1 MRHEQPGD
9 GTANG
14 GAPAPGGKRPFRLA
28 LGIERFGLVSL
39 HFPFIGAVVFV
50 LLVALAAL
58 GVTRIE
64 ADDSLSQL
72 FRSETP
78 EFKQYEEVT
87 KRFPSSEYDVLI
99 VLEGRNLMDRGT
111 LSKVRDLVTD
121 LQLIEGTRGIISLFS
136 ARQPPEGN
144 HLPEPLFP
152 EPLPEGKDYDALV
165 QKVLTNEIIRGK
177 LIAEDGTLALVV
189 LALDPA
195 ASSGNGLSKVIGDIR
210 KTVAEDVGDTGL
222 RAQLSGVPV
231 MQLDIRNAMERD
243 RVIYNALG
251 FVAGCLI
258 AIAFFRRVS
267 FMVIAAGPPLTAILL
282 ALGVLGWLDFKLN
295 IFLNVMT
302 PLIMVISFADSMQL
316 TFLARDR
323 LIAGA
328 TKYEAFR
335 DAILIAGPAC
345 VLTHATAGLSFFSL
359 LFANSEL
366 IRTFGEAGIIATV
379 VALVA
384 VLTLL
389 PLLGMLLIQRDTR
402 TDVAIVTAV
411 TSASVLYMVL
421 FQTGVNVNEVATK
434 AALVAAGGLIPL
446 LGVLLLRPETRRE
459 TKAYAAVVA
468 AVALAGVLYLTL
480 FQWSGTTTD
489 LLIRLTL
496 AVVGG
501 LALLAVLVLP
511 RKRTHAFGQIRGA
524 DSAVDMLRAFCG
536 WIAHRMVAR
545 PGLYTLI
552 AVTFIAA
559 LGVIYVNLQ
568 PRYRLADLVPDK
580 EQAVEASGRL
590 DAKLTGAN
598 PLDIL
603 IEFPKDAS
611 LYDDATLDTIA
622 SVHTIL
628 EKQAGVGNVWS
639 IETLRRWLREKAGH
653 SDIATLKTYVDILPA
668 YLTRRFLSE
677 QQDAVVVSGRIPDKD
692 ASQLLPVVES
702 LDKSLNA
709 VRTAHP
715 GYRISVTGLSAI
727 AARNS
732 AAMIGKLN
740 MGLTV
745 EIVFV
750 AAFVGLCFRS
760 FVVGLAVIPPGIFPV
775 LVSGDTLYALG
786 DGLQF
791 ASIVALTVSFGLAL
805 SATIHFLNRLRLE
818 EKPGEDP
825 GGAVERATIL
835 VGPALILTS
844 VVLAC
849 GLIATVLSDL
859 PSLRLFGWLSAFAM
873 ISALVADMLILRPT
887 IMSLKRLALR
897 RRKAASAG

>member
-1 MRHEQPGD
+1 VRHEQPD
-9 GTANG
+9 KAIASANG
-14 GAPAPGGKRPFRLA
+14 DATAQSAPARKPAFRLA
-28 LGIERFGLVSL
+28 LGIERFGLISL
-39 HFPFIGAVVFV
+39 RFPILGAIVF
-50 LLVALAAL
+50 VALAVLAAI
-58 GVTRIE
+58 GVMRIE

-72 FRSETP
+72 FRSDTP

-99 VLEGRNLMDRGT
+99 VIEGKTLMERDSIEK
-111 LSKVRDLVTD
+111 LRDLVTE

-136 ARQPPEGN
+136 AREPPEGN

-165 QKVLTNEIIRGK
+165 QKVLHNEIIRGK
-177 LIAEDGTLALVV
+177 LLSEDGELALIV

-195 ASSGNGLSKVIGDIR
+195 AATGNGLSAIVTEVR
-210 KTVAEDVGDTGL
+210 HTVADQLAGTGL
-222 RAQLSGVPV
+222 KGELSGVPV

-243 RVIYNALG
+243 RVVYNALG

-282 ALGVLGWLDFKLN
+282 ALGMLGWLDFRLN

-302 PLIMVISFADSMQL
+302 PLIMVISFSDSMQL

-323 LIAGA
+323 LIAGH

-359 LFANSEL
+359 LFANSDL

-384 VLTLL
+384 VLTL
-389 PLLGMLLIQRDTR
+389 
-402 TDVAIVTAV
+402 V
-411 TSASVLYMVL
+411 
-421 FQTGVNVNEVATK
+421 
-434 AALVAAGGLIPL
+434 PL
-446 LGVLLLRPETRRE
+446 LGVLLVHKESTF
-459 TKAYAAVVA
+459 AA
-468 AVALAGVLYLTL
+468 T
-480 FQWSGTTTD
+480 
-489 LLIRLTL
+489 I
-496 AVVGG
+496 
-501 LALLAVLVLP
+501 
-511 RKRTHAFGQIRGA
+511 KGA
-524 DSAVDMLRAFCG
+524 DLGVDTLRRFCG
-536 WIAHRMVAR
+536 FIAHRMVSR

-552 AVTFIAA
+552 AVSIIAT
-559 LGVIYVNLQ
+559 LGYLYVNLQ

-580 EQAVEASGRL
+580 EQAVQASGRL

-603 IEFPKDAS
+603 IEFPPGAS
-611 LYDDATLDTIA
+611 LYDQATLA
-622 SVHTIL
+622 CMAEVHTIL

-639 IETLRRWLREKAGH
+639 VETLRRWLAEKAGKT
-653 SDIATLKTYVDILPA
+653 DVATLKQYVDILPK
-668 YLTRRFLSE
+668 YLVRRFVSE
-677 QQDAVVVSGRIPDKD
+677 DQDAAVISGRIPDKD

-702 LDKSLNA
+702 LDKSLA
-709 VRTAHP
+709 EVRAKYP

-732 AAMIGKLN
+732 ADMIKKLN
-740 MGLTV
+740 FGLTV

-750 AAFVGLCFRS
+750 AGFIGLAFRS
-760 FVVGLAVIPPGIFPV
+760 FVVALAVIPPGIFPV
-775 LVSGDTLYALG
+775 LVSGDILYALG

-818 EKPGEDP
+818 ERPGEDP
-825 GGAVERATIL
+825 GEAVERATIL

-887 IMSLKRLALR
+887 IMFLRRLAR
-897 RRKAASAG
+897 RA

>member
-9 GTANG
+9 GMANG
-14 GAPAPGGKRPFRLA
+14 GAPVPGSRRPFRLA

-39 HFPFIGAVVFV
+39 RFP
-50 LLVALAAL
+50 LAAAIVFL
-58 GVTRIE
+58 VMAVFAAFGVMRIE
-64 ADDSLSQL
+64 PDDSLSQL
-72 FRSETP
+72 FRSDTP
-78 EFKQYEEVT
+78 EFKQYEDVT
-87 KRFPSSEYDVLI
+87 RRFPSSEYDVLV
-99 VLEGRNLMDRGT
+99 VLEGSNLMERNT

-121 LQLIEGTRGIISLFS
+121 LQLIEGTRGVISLFS
-136 ARQPPEGN
+136 ARQPPEGD

-152 EPLPEGKDYDALV
+152 DPLPEGKAYDALV

-177 LIAEDGTLALVV
+177 LISEDGELALVV
-189 LALDPA
+189 LALDPKVA
-195 ASSGNGLSKVIGDIR
+195 SGNQLSRVIAEIR
-210 KTVAEDVGDTGL
+210 KTVADDIGGSLKAE
-222 RAQLSGVPV
+222 LSGVPV

-243 RVIYNALG
+243 RVVYNALG

-282 ALGVLGWLDFKLN
+282 ALGVLGWFDFRLN
-295 IFLNVMT
+295 IFQNVMT
-302 PLIMVISFADSMQL
+302 PLIMVISFSDSMQL

-323 LIAGA
+323 LIAGHN
-328 TKYEAFR
+328 KYQAFR
-335 DAILIAGPAC
+335 EAILIAGPAC

-366 IRTFGEAGIIATV
+366 IRSFGEAGIIATV
-379 VALVA
+379 VALAA
-384 VLTLL
+384 VLTL
-389 PLLGMLLIQRDTR
+389 
-402 TDVAIVTAV
+402 V
-411 TSASVLYMVL
+411 
-421 FQTGVNVNEVATK
+421 
-434 AALVAAGGLIPL
+434 PL
-446 LGVLLLRPETRRE
+446 LGVLL
-459 TKAYAAVVA
+459 V
-468 AVALAGVLYLTL
+468 
-480 FQWSGTTTD
+480 
-489 LLIRLTL
+489 
-496 AVVGG
+496 
-501 LALLAVLVLP
+501 
-511 RKRTHAFGQIRGA
+511 RKESEFSATIKGA
-524 DSAVDMLRAFCG
+524 DRAVDMLRAFCG
-536 WIAHRMVAR
+536 WIAHRMVTR

-552 AVTFIAA
+552 AVFVITA
-559 LGVIYVNLQ
+559 LGVFYYANLQ

-580 EQAVEASGRL
+580 EQAVQASGRL

-603 IEFPKDAS
+603 IEFPPGAS
-611 LYDDATLDTIA
+611 LYDQATLDTLA
-622 SVHTIL
+622 QVHAIL

-639 IETLRRWLREKAGH
+639 IETLRRWLAEKAGK
-653 SDIATLKTYVDILPA
+653 SDVATLKEYVDFLPT

-677 QQDAVVVSGRIPDKD
+677 AQDAVLVSGRIPDKD

-702 LDKSLNA
+702 LDKLLA
-709 VRTAHP
+709 PVRAAHP
-715 GYRISVTGLSAI
+715 GYRIAVTGLSAI

-732 AAMIGKLN
+732 AGMINKLN
-740 MGLTV
+740 AGLTV

-760 FVVGLAVIPPGIFPV
+760 FVVGLAVILPGIFPV
-775 LVSGDTLYALG
+775 LLSGDTLFALG

-818 EKPGEDP
+818 ERPGEDA

-859 PSLRLFGWLSAFAM
+859 PALRLFGWLSAFAM

-887 IMSLKRLALR
+887 IMALKRMALKR
-897 RRKAASAG
+897 TAPKRTAAR

>member
-1 MRHEQPGD
+1 MRHEQSGD
-9 GTANG
+9 GAASG
-14 GAPAPGGKRPFRLA
+14 GAPGHKRPFRLA
-28 LGIERFGLVSL
+28 LGIERFGLISL
-39 HFPFIGAVVFV
+39 RFPVAGAVAFV
-50 LLVALAAL
+50 LLAVLAAF
-58 GVTRIE
+58 GVMRIE
-64 ADDSLSQL
+64 TDDSLSQL

-87 KRFPSSEYDVLI
+87 RRFPSSEYDVLV
-99 VLEGRNLMDRGT
+99 VLEGRNLMERDT
-111 LSKVRDLVTD
+111 LQKVRDLVTD
-121 LQLIEGTRGIISLFS
+121 LQLIDGTRGIISLFS
-136 ARQPPEGN
+136 ARQPPEGG

-177 LIAEDGTLALVV
+177 LISEDGTLALIV
-189 LALDPA
+189 LALDPKEA
-195 ASSGNGLSKVIGDIR
+195 SGNGLSKVVGEIR
-210 KTVAEDVGDTGL
+210 KTVAEDIGDSVK
-222 RAQLSGVPV
+222 AELSGVPV

-243 RVIYNALG
+243 RVVYNALG
-251 FVAGCLI
+251 FIAGCLI

-282 ALGVLGWLDFKLN
+282 ALGVLGWLDFRLN

-323 LIAGA
+323 LIAGYN
-328 TKYEAFR
+328 KYEAFR
-335 DAILIAGPAC
+335 DSILIAGPAC

-366 IRTFGEAGIIATV
+366 IRTFGEAGIIATL

-384 VLTLL
+384 VLTL
-389 PLLGMLLIQRDTR
+389 
-402 TDVAIVTAV
+402 V
-411 TSASVLYMVL
+411 
-421 FQTGVNVNEVATK
+421 
-434 AALVAAGGLIPL
+434 PL
-446 LGVLLLRPETRRE
+446 LGVLLVHKEERFATRI
-459 TKAYAAVVA
+459 K
-468 AVALAGVLYLTL
+468 
-480 FQWSGTTTD
+480 
-489 LLIRLTL
+489 
-496 AVVGG
+496 
-501 LALLAVLVLP
+501 
-511 RKRTHAFGQIRGA
+511 GA
-524 DSAVDMLRAFCG
+524 DSAVDSLRAFCG
-536 WIAHRMVAR
+536 WIAHRMVAY
-545 PGLYTLI
+545 PGLYTAV
-552 AVTFIAA
+552 AVTIIAA
-559 LGVIYVNLQ
+559 LGVVYLNLQ

-580 EQAVEASGRL
+580 EQAVQASGRL

-603 IEFPKDAS
+603 IEFPKGAS
-611 LYDDATLDTIA
+611 LYDQATLDTMA
-622 SVHTIL
+622 EVHSIL
-628 EKQAGVGNVWS
+628 ETQAGVGNVWS
-639 IETLRRWLREKAGH
+639 IETLRRWLAEKTGR
-653 SDIATLKTYVDILPA
+653 SDLATLKTYVDILPA

-692 ASQLLPVVES
+692 ASQLLPVVQS
-702 LDKSLNA
+702 LDKSLEA
-709 VRTAHP
+709 VRTRHP

-740 MGLTV
+740 WGLTV

-760 FVVGLAVIPPGIFPV
+760 LVVGLAVIPPGIFPV

-818 EKPGEDP
+818 ERPGEDA

-887 IMSLKRLALR
+887 IMALKRARVRMR
-897 RRKAASAG
+897 RRKTT

>member
-1 MRHEQPGD
+1 VRHELPDQAMSGATGQP
-9 GTANG
+9 A
-14 GAPAPGGKRPFRLA
+14 KLPFRLA

-39 HFPFIGAVVFV
+39 RFPVLGAIVFV
-50 LLVALAAL
+50 VLAILAGI
-58 GVTRIE
+58 GVMRIE

-99 VLEGRNLMDRGT
+99 VLEGKTLMERDT
-111 LSKVRDLVTD
+111 LEKVRDLVTE
-121 LQLIEGTRGIISLFS
+121 LQLIDGTRGIISLFS
-136 ARQPPEGN
+136 ARQPPEGE

-152 EPLPEGKDYDALV
+152 EPLPEGKDYEALV

-177 LIAEDGTLALVV
+177 LISEDGELALVV
-189 LALDPA
+189 LALDPGA
-195 ASSGNGLSKVIGDIR
+195 ATGSSLSSLITEIR
-210 KTVAEDVGDTGL
+210 RTVAEEIAGTGL
-222 RAQLSGVPV
+222 KGELSGVPV

-243 RVIYNALG
+243 RVVYNALG
-251 FVAGCLI
+251 FVAGCVI

-282 ALGVLGWLDFKLN
+282 ALGVLGWLDFRLN

-302 PLIMVISFADSMQL
+302 PLIMVISFSDSMQL

-323 LIAGA
+323 MIAGRS
-328 TKYEAFR
+328 KFEAFR
-335 DAILIAGPAC
+335 EAILIAGPAC

-359 LFANSEL
+359 LFANSDL

-384 VLTLL
+384 VLTL
-389 PLLGMLLIQRDTR
+389 
-402 TDVAIVTAV
+402 V
-411 TSASVLYMVL
+411 
-421 FQTGVNVNEVATK
+421 
-434 AALVAAGGLIPL
+434 PL
-446 LGVLLLRPETRRE
+446 LGVLLVHKET
-459 TKAYAAVVA
+459 TFAAK
-468 AVALAGVLYLTL
+468 
-480 FQWSGTTTD
+480 
-489 LLIRLTL
+489 I
-496 AVVGG
+496 
-501 LALLAVLVLP
+501 
-511 RKRTHAFGQIRGA
+511 KGA
-524 DSAVDMLRAFCG
+524 DLGVDTLRHFCG
-536 WIAHRMVAR
+536 WIAHRMVSR
-545 PGLYTLI
+545 PGLFTLI
-552 AVTFIAA
+552 AVVIIAS
-559 LGVIYVNLQ
+559 LGYIYVNLQ

-580 EQAVEASGRL
+580 EQAVQASGRL

-603 IEFPKDAS
+603 IEFPPGAS
-611 LYDDATLDTIA
+611 LYDEATLNCMA
-622 SVHTIL
+622 EVHTIL

-639 IETLRRWLREKAGH
+639 VETLRRWLAEKAGK
-653 SDIATLKTYVDILPA
+653 SDVATLKLYVDILPK
-668 YLTRRFLSE
+668 YLVRRFISE
-677 QQDAVVVSGRIPDKD
+677 DQVAVVISGRIPDKD

-702 LDKSLNA
+702 LDKSLAA
-709 VRTAHP
+709 VRAKYP
-715 GYRISVTGLSAI
+715 GYRVSVTGLSAI

-732 AAMIGKLN
+732 ADMIKKLN
-740 MGLTV
+740 FGLTV
-745 EIVFV
+745 EIIFV
-750 AAFVGLCFRS
+750 AAFIGLAFRS
-760 FVVGLAVIPPGIFPV
+760 WVVMLAVIPPGIFPV
-775 LVSGDTLYALG
+775 LVSGDILWALG

-818 EKPGEDP
+818 ERPGEDA

-873 ISALVADMLILRPT
+873 ISALVADLLILRPT
-887 IMSLKRLALR
+887 IMFLRRLA
-897 RRKAASAG
+897 G